1 MGGSELTRTPEGQ
14 RSRYI
19 THEVI
24 REQFRDCTVEWTANF
39 ISFRGAAVDYQTAE
53 TQAAQLQ
60 TQANQTGQQL
70 KQLAEKL
77 QAKVTDPNL
86 SRELL
91 LDLREA
97 ALAVQQQ
104 NQSALALLERMAQYI
119 HVLESHLNTLPQSSF
134 QTRGWAAQ
142 PYYGSAGG
150 FMGNVVSGLGLG
162 AGFGLASD
170 LVSGIFNAL

>member
-1 MGGSELTRTPEGQ
+1 M
-14 RSRYI
+14 
-19 THEVI
+19 
-24 REQFRDCTVEWTANF
+24 
-39 ISFRGAAVDYQTAE
+39 DYQTAE

-60 TQANQTGQQL
+60 TLANQTGQQL

-77 QAKVTDPNL
+77 QSKVTDPSL

-104 NQSALALLERMAQYI
+104 NQSALTLLEQMAQYI
-119 HVLESHLNTLPQSSF
+119 HVLESHLNTVPQAAPAAF

-142 PYYGSAGG
+142 PYYGSSGG

-170 LVSGIFNAL
+170 LVSSIFNAL

>member
-1 MGGSELTRTPEGQ
+1 M
-14 RSRYI
+14 
-19 THEVI
+19 
-24 REQFRDCTVEWTANF
+24 
-39 ISFRGAAVDYQTAE
+39 DYQNAE
-53 TQAAQLQ
+53 SQAVQLQ
-60 TQANQTGQQL
+60 NLANQTGQQL

-77 QAKVTDPNL
+77 QAKIADPNL

-97 ALAVQQQ
+97 TLAVQQQ
-104 NQSALALLERMAQYI
+104 NQSALALIEQMAQYI
-119 HVLESHLNTLPQSSF
+119 HVLESHLNTVPQAGF

-142 PYYGSAGG
+142 PYYGSSGG